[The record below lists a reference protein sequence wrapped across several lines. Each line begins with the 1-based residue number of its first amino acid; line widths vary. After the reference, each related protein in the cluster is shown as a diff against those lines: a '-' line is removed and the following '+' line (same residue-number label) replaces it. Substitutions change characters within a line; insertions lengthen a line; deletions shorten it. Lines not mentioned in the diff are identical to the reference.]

1 VSRHILLPKRWKGL
15 TLTELGQLALDL
27 RKHDRDYQQIYSQ
40 AVQQIGDRFYEAGQ
54 RFIDGLARFP
64 REKKPHKYRSLVYPQ
79 KGWEILRVREI
90 RVRSKKN
97 KKKLILLRLSSLGV
111 FKVIVHKDFP
121 LNKVK
126 RVVVKLMPSEERYIS
141 RSWLRTMISISSLVQ
156 AGLLLLM
163 LGLRGS

>member
-1 VSRHILLPKRWKGL
+1 MSRHILLPKRWKGL

-79 KGWEILRVREI
+79 KG
-90 RVRSKKN
+90 
-97 KKKLILLRLSSLGV
+97 G
-111 FKVIVHKDFP
+111 
-121 LNKVK
+121 
-126 RVVVKLMPSEERYIS
+126 RYS
-141 RSWLRTMISISSLVQ
+141 
-156 AGLLLLM
+156 GLEK
-163 LGLRGS
+163 

>member
-79 KGWEILRVREI
+79 KGEIPRVRDI
-90 RVRSKKN
+90 RTRSKKN
-97 KKKLILLRLSSLGV
+97 RKRLVLLRLSSLGV
-111 FKVIVHKDFP
+111 FKVIVHRD
-121 LNKVK
+121 
-126 RVVVKLMPSEERYIS
+126 S
-141 RSWLRTMISISSLVQ
+141 RSTR
-156 AGLLLLM
+156 
-163 LGLRGS
+163 